1 MESIEK
7 FRNIVLA
14 IIISISI
21 LFVFNFFWLKGLYS
35 SIKSETTQTI
45 YSCIEEADNAEMQKR
60 LELISISPDFSG
72 FISIDKSIN
81 SSDTISP
88 YNILETT
95 TQHAINETD
104 TTILTNSESLGMN
117 LNTFSQLIKEVRLTV
132 HHNLDPVVPINLFLL
147 DSIINGKLIHSGLD
161 ATVYGTEI
169 IDLNTDSII
178 QSSPNYKSNGK
189 RGNIYLYVYDTEN
202 NLAYKVYSSST
213 TLTILTRMSGILA
226 TTFLI
231 IIILI
236 FAFIYFIKTVMK
248 LRTLEEIKTDFINN
262 MTHELKT
269 PLAAAYSA
277 VDTLINFK
285 QGDNKE
291 KSDKYLM
298 LCEEQLSHLNGL
310 VEQILSMSMRK
321 KKSFVINQETLK
333 LLELI
338 APLVQ
343 QHKLKVNGQDV
354 YFNIEITPKDLTVEA
369 DRLHLS
375 NIISNI
381 IDNAIKYSSDTI
393 MIDIK
398 CYLEEE
404 GYCVISIKDNGI
416 GISKENQEKIFDKFF
431 RVPNGN
437 IHNVKGYGLGLFYVK
452 TMIEEHKGNIF
463 VESDLGKGS
472 VFTIKLPA

>member
-1 MESIEK
+1 MESIKK

-21 LFVFNFFWLKGLYS
+21 LFVFNFIWLKGVYS
-35 SIKSETTQTI
+35 SIKSETAQTI
-45 YSCIEEADNAEMQKR
+45 YSCIEDADNAEMQKR
-60 LELISISPDFSG
+60 LGLISVSPDFSG
-72 FISIDKSIN
+72 FISIDKSIS
-81 SSDTISP
+81 SSDTL
-88 YNILETT
+88 YNTLETT
-95 TQHAINETD
+95 TQHTINQTD
-104 TTILTNSESLGMN
+104 TTVVTNSESLG
-117 LNTFSQLIKEVRLTV
+117 LDLDAFSQLIKEVRLTV
-132 HHNLDPVVPINLFLL
+132 HQRLDPVVPINLSVL
-147 DSIINGKLIHSGLD
+147 DSLINIKLAHSGLD
-161 ATVYGTEI
+161 AIVYYSEI
-169 IDLNTDSII
+169 IDLNSDSIL
-178 QSSPNYKSNGK
+178 QSSPNSNSSA
-189 RGNIYLYVYDTEN
+189 RQGNLYQYVYNTES
-202 NLAYKVYSSST
+202 NLAYKVYVSST
-213 TLTILTRMSGILA
+213 TGAILMRMSGILA

-248 LRTLEEIKTDFINN
+248 LRTLEEMKTDFINN

-291 KSDKYLM
+291 KSDTYLL

-321 KKSFVINQETLK
+321 KKSIVINKETIK
-333 LLELI
+333 LSDLI
-338 APLVQ
+338 NQLVQ
-343 QHKLKVNGQDV
+343 QHKLKINGQNVD
-354 YFNIEITPKDLTVEA
+354 FNIELTPQDLTVKA

-381 IDNAIKYSSDTI
+381 IDNAAKYSSDRI

-398 CYLEEE
+398 CYLEK
-404 GYCVISIKDNGI
+404 GRYCVMSIKDNGV
-416 GISKENQEKIFDKFF
+416 GITKENQERIFDKFF

-452 TMIEEHKGNIF
+452 TMVEEHNGTILVDSN
-463 VESDLGKGS
+463 LGQGS
-472 VFTIKLPA
+472 VFTIKLPI